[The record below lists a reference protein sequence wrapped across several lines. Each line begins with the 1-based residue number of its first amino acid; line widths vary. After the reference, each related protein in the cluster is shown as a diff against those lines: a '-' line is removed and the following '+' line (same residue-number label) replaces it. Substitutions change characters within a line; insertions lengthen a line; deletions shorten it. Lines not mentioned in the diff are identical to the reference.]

1 MSDTS
6 KMSRTSKVLALT
18 GLMSLACAGGPATA
32 PSEPTAS
39 PPSAPPASLPTGS
52 AATGQAAPGP
62 DSPIPYFTNALPD
75 SALQG
80 RTLRELTLMRNTIY
94 ARAGNPFRK
103 RWLNEHFSA
112 QPWYQARATMDESAL
127 TPVDRANAEKIAA
140 YEASLLQSE
149 LRTRAQEVSGR
160 LAAQLGSAPP
170 NRAPRDQ
177 VEKDLI
183 ELMLL
188 DRSIGVVFPGDAG
201 LQIPSWFTEKV
212 DVTAL
217 DDASRLDSL
226 LTVDALRDF
235 SKRDLRIL
243 RNTVYARRGRAFK
256 SQLLAEYF
264 SRMEWYQ
271 PDATYADSRLSD
283 IDQRNIKLIRSVEDS
298 VGGPLTDLQ
307 QQASDEWFSGA

>member
-1 MSDTS
+1 
-6 KMSRTSKVLALT
+6 
-18 GLMSLACAGGPATA
+18 
-32 PSEPTAS
+32 
-39 PPSAPPASLPTGS
+39 
-52 AATGQAAPGP
+52 
-62 DSPIPYFTNALPD
+62 
-75 SALQG
+75 
-80 RTLRELTLMRNTIY
+80 MRNTIY

-127 TPVDRANAEKIAA
+127 TSVDRANAEKIAA

-149 LRTRAQEVSGR
+149 LRTRAQEVSER
-160 LAAQLGSAPP
+160 LAVELSSAPK
-170 NRAPRDQ
+170 DQVEQ

-188 DRSIGVVFPGDAG
+188 DRSIGVVFPGESG
-201 LQIPSWFTEKV
+201 IQIPAWFTKKV

-217 DDASRLDSL
+217 DDASRLDRL

-235 SKRDLRIL
+235 SRRDLRIL

-271 PDATYADSRLSD
+271 PDAAYTDSRLSE

>member
-1 MSDTS
+1 MYC
-6 KMSRTSKVLALT
+6 TSKVLALA
-18 GLMSLACAGGPATA
+18 GLLSLACSGGPATA

-39 PPSAPPASLPTGS
+39 PPSAPPASLATGS
-52 AATGQAAPGP
+52 APTGQAAPGP

-112 QPWYQARATMDESAL
+112 QPWYQARATMDEGAL
-127 TPVDRANAEKIAA
+127 TPIDRANAEKIAA

-149 LRTRAQEVSGR
+149 LRTRAQEVSAR
-160 LAAQLGSAPP
+160 LAAQLNSAPP
-170 NRAPRDQ
+170 NSAPPNSALRDQ

-271 PDATYADSRLSD
+271 PDSTYTDSRLSD
-283 IDQRNIKLIRSVEDS
+283 IDQRNIKIIRSVEDS

>member
-1 MSDTS
+1 
-6 KMSRTSKVLALT
+6 
-18 GLMSLACAGGPATA
+18 
-32 PSEPTAS
+32 
-39 PPSAPPASLPTGS
+39 
-52 AATGQAAPGP
+52 
-62 DSPIPYFTNALPD
+62 
-75 SALQG
+75 
-80 RTLRELTLMRNTIY
+80 MRNTIY

-112 QPWYQARATMDESAL
+112 QPWYHAQTAMDESAL
-127 TPVDRANAEKIAA
+127 TPIDKANAEKIAA

-149 LRTRAQEVSGR
+149 LRTRAQEVSER
-160 LAAQLGSAPP
+160 LAGELSSAPQ
-170 NRAPRDQ
+170 DQ

-188 DRSIGVVFPGDAG
+188 DRSIGVVFPGESG
-201 LQIPSWFTEKV
+201 IQIPAWFTEKV
-212 DVTAL
+212 DVTAM
-217 DDASRLDSL
+217 DDASRLDRL

-235 SKRDLRIL
+235 SRRDLRIL

-271 PDATYADSRLSD
+271 PDAAYTDSRLTE